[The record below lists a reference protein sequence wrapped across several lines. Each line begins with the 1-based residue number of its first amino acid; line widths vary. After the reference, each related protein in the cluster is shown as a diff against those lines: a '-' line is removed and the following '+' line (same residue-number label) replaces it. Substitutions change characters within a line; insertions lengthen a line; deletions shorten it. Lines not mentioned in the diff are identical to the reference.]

1 MIPSIVV
8 KAAIA
13 KTSSTLP
20 AAIHKVGIP
29 FSTPS
34 PCSEAAS
41 IPGTTTAGETAES
54 ANLKW
59 NADD

>member
-1 MIPSIVV
+1 MIPSITVNI
-8 KAAIA
+8 AMA

-34 PCSEAAS
+34 FCSERES

-54 ANLKW
+54 ANLQ
-59 NADD
+59 